1 MSWFGSHVKA
11 LNITPPPEEM
21 AQQNKKN
28 NINTTAKKLVEK
40 SSGWA
45 SGLEEGK
52 RERERA
58 LPTWLYFYMVVF
70 FS

>member
-1 MSWFGSHVKA
+1 MVLGSHVKA

-52 RERERA
+52 RESFTH
-58 LPTWLYFYMVVF
+58 LVILLYGRFLFVKQ
-70 FS
+70 